1 MCSEHCLML
10 KCFFSMA
17 TYKIK
22 DVEVLT
28 GIKAHTIRIWEK
40 RYDILEPT
48 RTKTKIRT
56 YCDNQIARILN
67 ISLLNNHGH
76 KISHIAS
83 LSEAEINKLVWKIR
97 INNNNDQSSEKLI
110 LALIDLDEALFRDT
124 LNNLISEFGL
134 AVTFSSHIIPFF
146 DRIGVMWLT
155 GSISPAQEHFI
166 SNLIRQKIIVE
177 IDKLV
182 IPKSKIAPIMLFL
195 PEHEWHEIS
204 LLYYHYLL
212 KSKGLNTIYLGQ
224 SLPYDSL
231 IDCIKKIKPRA
242 ILTAWLTAV
251 DLNFMK
257 TYFSNLKTDSNQIPI
272 YAGGIQININGKEL
286 KDSLTEIKNSGTLLE
301 QMLPFLEKFN

>member
-1 MCSEHCLML
+1 
-10 KCFFSMA
+10 MA

-56 YCDNQIARILN
+56 YCDAQIARILN

-76 KISHIAS
+76 KISRIAS
-83 LSEAEINKLVWKIR
+83 FSEAEINKLVWKIR

-110 LALIDLDEALFRDT
+110 LALIELDEELFRDT

-134 AVTFSSHIIPFF
+134 TVTFSSHIIPFF

-182 IPKSKIAPIMLFL
+182 VPKSKVTPIMLFL
-195 PEHEWHEIS
+195 PEYEWHEIS

-257 TYFSNLKTDSNQIPI
+257 TYFLNLKTDSNQIPI
-272 YAGGIQININGKEL
+272 YAGGIQVNINGKEL
-286 KDSLTEIKNSGTLLE
+286 KDSLTEIKNSSTLLE
-301 QMLPFLEKFN
+301 QMLPSLEKLN